1 MLGCLKFFGFFILG
15 LIYLVFLAAAPRTAL
30 ILGAASLAGYFFW
43 SKRRKIRAAKAAD
56 RAAKEAEEKRL
67 QAIILAR
74 QREDL
79 YEYDPSIQPSHKRST
94 NNIFEHPGK
103 WAKSIQERL
112 EDAQKRLEDAKLV
125 FNDDVDRLTEYRRQ
139 LQADLLPK
147 YEIAIKPFFDELL
160 VRDQDI
166 PTPQELKFAI
176 DFRYPNDLQP
186 AALDKDLNNVL
197 RGYSRSI
204 TNSLSGKELTK
215 LQKADAASIAITTAI
230 HAIGYL
236 FTTSQQRTKL
246 EKVQA
251 DVDAV
256 CEQISGAIRTYG
268 TASEGVKH
276 TKLVHEVA
284 ANHTKRN
291 LETAI
296 HLSHTGKNL
305 SELDESKQRVIE
317 DCYRGGQSL
326 KKIMQ
331 QDIIKPISR
340 SN

>member
-1 MLGCLKFFGFFILG
+1 MIGCLKFFGFFILG
-15 LIYLVFLAAAPRTAL
+15 LIYLVFLRVAPQTAL
-30 ILGAASLAGYFFW
+30 ILGAVSLAGYFLW
-43 SKRRKIRAAKAAD
+43 SKQQKIK
-56 RAAKEAEEKRL
+56 AAKEAEEKRQ

-79 YEYDPSIQPSHKRST
+79 YEYDSSIQASHKRST
-94 NNIFEHPGK
+94 NNIFEHPGE

-112 EDAQKRLEDAKLV
+112 EDAQKRLEDAKIV
-125 FNDDVDRLTEYRRQ
+125 FNDDVDRLTQYRKQ
-139 LQADLLPK
+139 LQFELLPR
-147 YEIAIKPFFDELL
+147 YEAAIKPFFNELML
-160 VRDQDI
+160 REQDI
-166 PTPQELKFAI
+166 PTPQELKVAV
-176 DFRYPNDLQP
+176 DFRYPSDLQP
-186 AALDKDLNNVL
+186 AAIEKDLKNVL
-197 RGYSRSI
+197 QGYSQSI
-204 TNSLSGKELTK
+204 VHSLNGKNLTK

-230 HAIGYL
+230 HAISYL

-256 CEQISGAIRTYG
+256 CEQISGAIKTYG

-276 TKLVHEVA
+276 TKFVHEVA
-284 ANHTKRN
+284 ANYTNRN
-291 LETAI
+291 LETAT
-296 HLSHTGKNL
+296 HLSRTGQKL
-305 SELDESKQRVIE
+305 SDLDESEQRAIE

-331 QDIIKPISR
+331 QDVIKPINR

>member
-1 MLGCLKFFGFFILG
+1 MTGCLKFIGFFILG
-15 LIYLVFLAAAPRTAL
+15 LTYLIFLAVAPRTAL
-30 ILGAASLAGYFFW
+30 ILGVVSLLGYFVW
-43 SKRRKIRAAKAAD
+43 SKQQKV
-56 RAAKEAEEKRL
+56 RAAKEAEEKRQ

-79 YEYDPSIQPSHKRST
+79 YEYDPSVQSSNKRST
-94 NNIFEHPGK
+94 NNIFEHPGE

-125 FNDDVDRLTEYRRQ
+125 FNDDVDKLTQYRKRLQSE
-139 LQADLLPK
+139 LLPK
-147 YEIAIKPFFDELL
+147 YEVAIRLFFDELL
-160 VRDQDI
+160 LRDQDI
-166 PTPQELKFAI
+166 PTPQELKVAI
-176 DFRYPNDLQP
+176 DFRYPSDLQP
-186 AALDKDLNNVL
+186 AAIDKDLKNVL
-197 RGYSRSI
+197 QGYSQSI
-204 TNSLSGKELTK
+204 VNSLSGKDLTK
-215 LQKADAASIAITTAI
+215 LQKADAASIAITTAV
-230 HAIGYL
+230 HAISYL

-256 CEQISGAIRTYG
+256 CEQISGAIKTYG

-284 ANHTKRN
+284 ANHTNRN
-291 LETAI
+291 LETTI
-296 HLSHTGKNL
+296 RLSHTGKKL
-305 SELDESKQRVIE
+305 SELDESEQRAIE

-331 QDIIKPISR
+331 QDVIKPISR
-340 SN
+340 NY